1 MIVLCVYHVTWN
13 VIIDTIVNVISEV
26 WMWIVDR
33 VVRLRQPGIA
43 SLDSARSFY
52 EGSLMEVFK
61 IKPIHFDTV

>member
-1 MIVLCVYHVTWN
+1 MDYCIVIVLCVYHVTWN

-43 SLDSARSFY
+43 SLDSAKSF
-52 EGSLMEVFK
+52 
-61 IKPIHFDTV
+61 

>member
-1 MIVLCVYHVTWN
+1 MYVDYCIVIVLCVYHVTWN

-43 SLDSARSFY
+43 SLTGFSKIILRNKTDSF
-52 EGSLMEVFK
+52 
-61 IKPIHFDTV
+61 